1 MFWSNKYIEY
11 ESNGDNNKTLSVE
24 EYLGKTRSQL
34 KEIINNLK
42 KSDTGKVVPLTI
54 ASNFISSV
62 DNVEE
67 HVTHSKSDK

>member
-1 MFWSNKYIEY
+1 MFWCNKYIEY
-11 ESNGDNNKTLSVE
+11 ESKGDNNKTLSVE

-34 KEIINNLK
+34 KEIINILK
-42 KSDTGKVVPLTI
+42 KSDTGKVISLTI

>member
-1 MFWSNKYIEY
+1 MFWSDKYIEY

-54 ASNFISSV
+54 ASNFVSLQITLRSM
-62 DNVEE
+62 
-67 HVTHSKSDK
+67 